1 MCEVLGINT
10 RTPKPTQSKT
20 EQNRTEQNKTKQNRK
35 TKRRVKEV
43 VEEAEAPLWGLIFL
57 GAFIH
62 TARLN
67 SR

>member
-10 RTPKPTQSKT
+10 RTPNPTQLNPT
-20 EQNRTEQNKTKQNRK
+20 PNRTEQNKTKQEDKKN
-35 TKRRVKEV
+35 RVKEV

-62 TARLN
+62 AARLN